1 MTRIPYFIVALLVI
15 GADRYL
21 KWWMQGHVFLPQ
33 PLIDGFVRLNL
44 VHNPGGAFGIFSGN
58 GLVFLIVSSVVS
70 IAVAVLLLFPGS
82 GLFKIG
88 LGLVLGGAV
97 GNLID
102 RVSMGYVLDF
112 FEVRGFSVFN
122 LADACITVGV
132 VLIIIH
138 VLFGGGGD
146 RASR

>member
-1 MTRIPYFIVALLVI
+1 MTRVPYFILALLVI

-21 KWWMQGHVFLPQ
+21 KWWIQGHVFLPQ
-33 PLIDGFVRLNL
+33 PLIDGLVRLNL
-44 VHNPGGAFGIFSGN
+44 VHNPGGAFGIFPGN
-58 GLVFLIVSSVVS
+58 GYVFLIVSSGVS
-70 IAVAVLLLFPGS
+70 VAVAVLLLFPGS
-82 GLFKIG
+82 RLYKMG

-102 RVSMGYVLDF
+102 RVSMGYVVDF

-132 VLIIIH
+132 VLIIIYA
-138 VLFGGGGD
+138 LFGGGRN